1 MKAAMTA
8 LGGHGSPAERR
19 SDDGV
24 ASIHT
29 VRRLTNPR
37 LWFSGR
43 RPRCIDRLCCAAA
56 ATLTG
61 KISERTPS
69 TLLLG

>member
-29 VRRLTNPR
+29 VRRLTNLR

-43 RPRCIDRLCCAAA
+43 RPRGIDRLCCAAA

-69 TLLLG
+69 SLLLG